1 MTVSGGEQMGLLHR
15 APRGRAL
22 SHRYSSSPTPYSVRP
37 APSIARFLGVWSVVV
52 ALLFG
57 CFFFFVGERGW
68 RIKRGGARANLGTR
82 PSPGLTP
89 AKPRGVFRSRRPA
102 AERTHAPP
110 PRANAQKKC
119 SNEGQFHA
127 LQLGTSRRRKK
138 QMFRS
143 ILASRTAGGWHR
155 NSAADHARS
164 GVTGT
169 TCGLPGQ
176 QPRPGQRPRP
186 APAAGLAIVQRLW
199 RNADPGDHGKHDGRD
214 GGSLAECQRRADLPA
229 RPRL

>member
-1 MTVSGGEQMGLLHR
+1 MGLLHR

-57 CFFFFVGERGW
+57 CFFFFVEERGW
-68 RIKRGGARANLGTR
+68 RTKRGGARANLGTR

-127 LQLGTSRRRKK
+127 LQLPGHFASTQKANVQVDFGVADGGRVR
-138 QMFRS
+138 
-143 ILASRTAGGWHR
+143 LASK
-155 NSAADHARS
+155 
-164 GVTGT
+164 
-169 TCGLPGQ
+169 
-176 QPRPGQRPRP
+176 QR
-186 APAAGLAIVQRLW
+186 G
-199 RNADPGDHGKHDGRD
+199 
-214 GGSLAECQRRADLPA
+214 
-229 RPRL
+229 